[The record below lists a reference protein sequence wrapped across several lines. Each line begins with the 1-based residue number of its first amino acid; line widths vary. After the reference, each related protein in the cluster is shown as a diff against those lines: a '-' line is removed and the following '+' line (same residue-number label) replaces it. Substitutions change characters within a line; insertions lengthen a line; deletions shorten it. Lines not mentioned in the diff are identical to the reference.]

1 VTGKLPK
8 PIQNDFDTI
17 VIDILTRYS
26 IDNRSVQKFI
36 QAVAEHTR
44 SVTRMPRLLKANK
57 TSSNTTNSDI
67 DNKTKDNVEKPSFG
81 TRLTSYAN
89 TFNREGLLGVFFE
102 YLKNK
107 KQDKIYKDQKTDTPT
122 KVYKTDTTTNNN
134 FVKEK
139 ETQIYQLEKTITKL
153 NNVLQTIADKRGNL
167 GIAKDVVNH
176 YKDRAPYT
184 PVLQTTSTSYTT
196 SPQNTFNSNNFQGK
210 ETTGNIPNIKNDQPA
225 TPFVDTEGTQAQQQN
240 VFRKFT
246 VTLGGI
252 DENGE
257 SDLIRILRSVFE
269 DLSIT
274 GARQDPKEMAA
285 LLKGLQGDQNN
296 DSFSSPLLD
305 IFLAKKLLESLPF
318 WPGGGKD
325 KKKQPPKKDKKK
337 QPPKKTDPRKK
348 GPKGGRPSVKPVP
361 APPIPAPTPSKPKP
375 APPGPA
381 TPKPKPKGPRPP
393 LRGPGGFLGSLMLFG
408 GAMAVGE
415 AGAAMATGESEE
427 FVQGIAENAQ
437 ESSTFD
443 NILAGLSTMGLH
455 PGVSLIGGM
464 EQLIVQTAE
473 NEAQEQ
479 INEAKSKEL
488 NLRSDKLKAM
498 KEAGFKD
505 MDTFDAFLYGYKNV
519 EKFKQDRIQGA
530 LDTSKMQDW
539 HQYLPKA
546 TTPTSPVT
554 PVTPSAPSLD
564 DRKPTPSIDLKPS
577 PFSGSLA
584 DKSGG
589 KSFDTTK
596 GSPVLGKGSV
606 TSSVPLTPDLAK
618 ISSPIPPSITETQNI
633 TNNNVDNKSLSDIA
647 ANTEKT
653 NKSIGMLSEALFTL
667 AKSTVQNGSKGNTI
681 LINGNNGQVKEYT
694 STANLAANNNNR
706 INTTRREIKAAI
718 AGTA

>member
-26 IDNRSVQKFI
+26 IDNKSVQKFI

-57 TSSNTTNSDI
+57 TSSNTTNSEI

-81 TRLTSYAN
+81 ARLTSYTN

-102 YLKNK
+102 YLKNR
-107 KQDKIYKDQKTDTPT
+107 KQDKISKESKTDTPA
-122 KVYKTDTTTNNN
+122 KVYKTDTVTNNN

-167 GIAKDVVNH
+167 GITKDVVNH

-184 PVLQTTSTSYTT
+184 PVLQTTNTSYTT
-196 SPQNTFNSNNFQGK
+196 SPQNTFTSNNFQRG
-210 ETTGNIPNIKNDQPA
+210 ETTGVIPSIKNDQPA
-225 TPFVDTEGTQAQQQN
+225 TPFVDTEGIQSQQQN

-257 SDLIRILRSVFE
+257 SDLIRILESVFD
-269 DLSIT
+269 DLSVT
-274 GARQDPKEMAA
+274 DSRRSTTTASLPLNAQEDEGSS
-285 LLKGLQGDQNN
+285 
-296 DSFSSPLLD
+296 SFSSPLLD
-305 IFLAKKLLESLPF
+305 ALAASIIGKQLLNLLPF
-318 WPGGGKD
+318 GKNKKPPTLGGGK
-325 KKKQPPKKDKKK
+325 KGAAARNRERAKGRGSQKPKSG
-337 QPPKKTDPRKK
+337 T
-348 GPKGGRPSVKPVP
+348 PSTPKPVP
-361 APPIPAPTPSKPKP
+361 AAPSTPKP

-381 TPKPKPKGPRPP
+381 APKPKGPRPP
-393 LRGPGGFLGSLMLFG
+393 LRGPGGFLGSMMVFG
-408 GAMAVGE
+408 GAMGVAE
-415 AGAAMATGESEE
+415 AGYSMATGKGDE
-427 FVQGIAENAQ
+427 FVQDVSENAQ

-443 NILAGLSTMGLH
+443 NILAGLGTMGLH
-455 PGVSLIGGM
+455 TGVSIIGGM
-464 EQLIVQTAE
+464 EQLIVQTEE
-473 NEAQEQ
+473 NKAQEQ
-479 INEAKSKEL
+479 IIEAEKKAL
-488 NLRSDKLKAM
+488 NMRSDKLKAM

-505 MDTFDAFLYGYKNV
+505 MDAFDAFLYGYKDV
-519 EKFKQDRIQGA
+519 EKFKKDRVQGD
-530 LDTSKMQDW
+530 LDTSKMKDW
-539 HQYLPKA
+539 RQYLPNA
-546 TTPTSPVT
+546 ATPTSPVR
-554 PVTPSAPSLD
+554 PVTPSAPPLD

-589 KSFDTTK
+589 KYFDTTK
-596 GSPVLGKGSV
+596 GSSVLGKGSV

-653 NKSIGMLSEALFTL
+653 NKSIGMLSEAVFTL
-667 AKSTVQNGSKGNTI
+667 AKSTAQNGSKGNTI
-681 LINGNNGQVKEYT
+681 LINGNNGQVQEYT
-694 STANLAANNNNR
+694 PTANLAANNNDEIGR
-706 INTTRREIKAAI
+706 SRRRYKAAI
-718 AGTA
+718 GQ